1 MTKHVYMAV
10 DLKSFYASV
19 ECIERG
25 FDPLDTLLV
34 VADASRTEKTICLA
48 ISPSLKKY
56 GLGGRARLFEVVAKV
71 KEINAVRAKKA
82 PYGFKGSSFYAHELD
97 TDPSLK
103 LDYYIAP
110 PRMAFYLEY
119 STFIHEIYLRH
130 FAPEDI
136 HVYSID
142 EVMIDIAPYLKNTSA
157 RTLAKKV
164 LKDIYDLT
172 GLTATAGIGTNLYLC
187 KVAMDIMAKHVSPD
201 KDGMRIAVLNEERYR
216 RYLWSHRPLTD
227 FWRVG
232 RGYAKRLEEVGLYTM
247 GDIARCSLGKLTD
260 RYNEDLLF
268 SMFGVN
274 AELLIDHAWGYEPCT
289 MQDIKHYRPEK
300 KSIGSGQ
307 VLSCPYAFTKARLVV
322 QEMIESLTLELVSK
336 GLVSSQ
342 MVLSVGYD
350 KENLET
356 YQGDLMEDRY
366 GRKIPK
372 HTHGTI
378 RLDAPSNLFSVWSK
392 AILEWYDHHV
402 NRQLTIRRLNLSCLD
417 VRIESSETTHYKQLD
432 LFTNLESEMQK
443 EKDQEKEKKLME
455 ATLAIK
461 QKYGK
466 NALLKGTDFE
476 EGATA
481 RERNQ
486 TIGGHKA

>member
-56 GLGGRARLFEVVAKV
+56 GLGGRARLFEVVSKV
-71 KEINAVRAKKA
+71 KEINAQRAKNA
-82 PYGFKGSSFYAHELD
+82 PYGFKGSSYYAHELEQ
-97 TDPSLK
+97 DPSLK
-103 LDYYIAP
+103 LDYFIAP

-119 STFIHEIYLRH
+119 STYIHEIYLKY

-142 EVMIDIAPYLKNTSA
+142 EVMIDITPYLKNTSA
-157 RTLAKKV
+157 KTLAKKV
-164 LKDIYDLT
+164 LKDIYMLT

-187 KVAMDIMAKHVSPD
+187 KVAMDIMAKHVAPD

-232 RGYAKRLEEVGLYTM
+232 RGYAKRLEAIGLYTM
-247 GDIARCSLGKLTD
+247 GDIARCSLGKVTD
-260 RYNEDLLF
+260 RYNEDLLYQ
-268 SMFGVN
+268 MFGVN

-289 MQDIKHYRPEK
+289 MQDIKRYRPEK
-300 KSIGSGQ
+300 NSIGAGQ
-307 VLSCPYAFTKARLVV
+307 VLNRPYSFSKARLVIL
-322 QEMIESLTLELVSK
+322 EMVESLTLDLVSK

-342 MVLSVGYD
+342 MTLSVGYD
-350 KENLET
+350 KENLDH
-356 YQGDLMEDRY
+356 YQGALMEDRY
-366 GRKIPK
+366 GRSIPK
-372 HTHGTI
+372 HAHGTI
-378 RLDAPSNLFSVWSK
+378 RIDHPSNLFSIWSE
-392 AILEWYDHHV
+392 AILAWYDIHV
-402 NRQLTIRRLNLSCLD
+402 NHQLTIRRLNLSALD
-417 VRIESSETTHYKQLD
+417 VKLETNMSENYQQLTLFSD
-432 LFTNLESEMQK
+432 LASQI
-443 EKDQEKEKKLME
+443 EKEKKQHEEKKLMQ

-481 RERNQ
+481 RERNE